1 MAIISIH
8 DLRVVRGGTEILQGI
23 SWTVAAGENWV
34 ILGANGSGKTTLLS
48 CVTGYV
54 TPSSGAIQVLGNQ
67 YGHSD
72 WRELRKEV
80 GLVSSSIR
88 HWIED
93 RQTALDV
100 VASGRNAELN
110 LWHSPVGKLREEALR
125 NLRKVECSDLRDRP
139 WAYLSQGDRQR
150 VLIGRAMMA
159 KYRIL
164 ILDEPCAGL
173 DPVARERFLEF
184 VGRLAGLRKTPRR
197 GRLEDIDLLP
207 CLAAAFQFSHRHL
220 PQSTLSTQS
229 PSQPRSFIHKVNFSH
244 SAKAARALPPKN
256 VLVTRVTSVDVPV
269 QLRQFGWLS
278 SPESVNVQPQVSD
291 SCQRNKSMRTA
302 RRLKIFKAQ
311 SRRTRRPLI
320 WQS

>member
-1 MAIISIH
+1 MSMISIS
-8 DLRVVRGGTEILQGI
+8 DLRVVRGGCEILRGI
-23 SWTVAAGENWV
+23 SWEVESQENWV

-54 TPSSGAIQVLGNQ
+54 TPSNGKIQVLGKE

-93 RQTALDV
+93 HQTALDV

-110 LWHSPVGKLREEALR
+110 LWRSPTGELRREALE
-125 NLRKVECSDLRDRP
+125 NLRKVEALKLRDRP
-139 WAYLSQGDRQR
+139 WAYLSQGERQR

-184 VGRLAGLRKTPRR
+184 LGRLAGRRRTPNLVFVTHHVEEILPCFNKALVLRNGEMLSRGPIADVITRRTMSDAFGRMIQVRKTN
-197 GRLEDIDLLP
+197 GR
-207 CLAAAFQFSHRHL
+207 FHL
-220 PQSTLSTQS
+220 RIS
-229 PSQPRSFIHKVNFSH
+229 N
-244 SAKAARALPPKN
+244 
-256 VLVTRVTSVDVPV
+256 
-269 QLRQFGWLS
+269 
-278 SPESVNVQPQVSD
+278 
-291 SCQRNKSMRTA
+291 
-302 RRLKIFKAQ
+302 
-311 SRRTRRPLI
+311 
-320 WQS
+320 